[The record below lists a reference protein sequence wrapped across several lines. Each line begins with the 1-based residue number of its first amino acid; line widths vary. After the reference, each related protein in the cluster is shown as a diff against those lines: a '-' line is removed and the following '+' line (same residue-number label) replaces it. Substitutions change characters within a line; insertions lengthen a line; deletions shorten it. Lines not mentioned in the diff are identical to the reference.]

1 MNEVA
6 RGSVLANL
14 IAHGN
19 EEYGILTVYLRTK
32 GMVPP
37 STERGMRGRG
47 RSGAES
53 NENER
58 KNERRRPKSALRR
71 ASA

>member
-1 MNEVA
+1 VRQGMNEVA
-6 RGSVLANL
+6 RAAVLSNL

-32 GMVPP
+32 GIVPP

-47 RSGAES
+47 AGGAAPAAPA
-53 NENER
+53 R
-58 KNERRRPKSALRR
+58 GQ
-71 ASA
+71 